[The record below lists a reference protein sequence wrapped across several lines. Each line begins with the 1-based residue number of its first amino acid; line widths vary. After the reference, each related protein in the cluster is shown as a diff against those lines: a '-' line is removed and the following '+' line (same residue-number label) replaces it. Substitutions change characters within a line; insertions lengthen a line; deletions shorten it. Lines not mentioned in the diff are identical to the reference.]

1 MKPILIKLVVKE
13 LRNTADKLEAGTSF
27 LSEEECTDILETLTH
42 TALSKDEACSYLRI
56 SRATFDNRVAA
67 GEYPKGKKLRG
78 RKELIWFKDELV
90 MN

>member
-13 LRNTADKLEAGTSF
+13 LRETANKLEAGTSF

-56 SRATFDNRVAA
+56 SRATFDN
-67 GEYPKGKKLRG
+67 Y
-78 RKELIWFKDELV
+78 DY
-90 MN
+90 